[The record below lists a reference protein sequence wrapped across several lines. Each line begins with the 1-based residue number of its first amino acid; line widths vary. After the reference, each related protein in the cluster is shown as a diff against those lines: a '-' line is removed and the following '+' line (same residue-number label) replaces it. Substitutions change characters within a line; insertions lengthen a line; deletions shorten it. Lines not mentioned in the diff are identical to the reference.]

1 MTLQL
6 DQRAREAVIHGPPRK
21 LMDGAA
27 PTVMENIAHRVAEAP
42 DGLIRSFQADGTLR
56 EETFADV
63 WRRSGD
69 IAARLRSLDV
79 GPRSQTVLLLRDLLD
94 FVPCFWA
101 SLRVGA
107 TPIPFTGVAHA
118 ATAEELKNLV
128 ARLERPAVIADAPT
142 PDLDRLAAL
151 LPYAPMLRLS
161 SLSGKGDEGEYQE
174 LDGDEPDI
182 VCLLPTSGST
192 GTVKLVMLDRRAML
206 LRNFSQNYSTASLNA
221 NVMNVFPFEGI
232 SGLSVPALCKFD
244 AVAPAHPYGPRIG
257 GLRGD
262 RTFRDQPCLHDQ
274 FDGRAS
280 GRGGRERGEQFRSQS
295 GQNRR
300 TWRRNGHAPGRDA
313 LRRLAAAERRRG
325 RPARRLWLD

>member
-27 PTVMENIAHRVAEAP
+27 PTLMENIARRVAEAP

-56 EETFADV
+56 EETFADA

-151 LPYAPMLRLS
+151 LPDAP
-161 SLSGKGDEGEYQE
+161 
-174 LDGDEPDI
+174 
-182 VCLLPTSGST
+182 
-192 GTVKLVMLDRRAML
+192 
-206 LRNFSQNYSTASLNA
+206 
-221 NVMNVFPFEGI
+221 PF
-232 SGLSVPALCKFD
+232 V
-244 AVAPAHPYGPRIG
+244 
-257 GLRGD
+257 
-262 RTFRDQPCLHDQ
+262 
-274 FDGRAS
+274 
-280 GRGGRERGEQFRSQS
+280 
-295 GQNRR
+295 
-300 TWRRNGHAPGRDA
+300 A
-313 LRRLAAAERRRG
+313 LRQG
-325 RPARRLWLD
+325 R